1 MFVELLDLENNGN
14 TESLNEIRSRFGFKE
29 LSDDIGDDQDFF
41 DDVYEEPAV
50 IIKQENEENEFPFK
64 GIFWSWDL

>member
-1 MFVELLDLENNGN
+1 MELLDLENNGN

-29 LSDDIGDDQDFF
+29 LSDDTGDDQDFF

-64 GIFWSWDL
+64 GIFLVSWNP